1 MDLKES
7 GLVDVETHWYYQ
19 SKLVPFKQSLKKYS
33 TNARRTIDI
42 GAGSGFFARSLTD
55 FDNGGTAI
63 CVDPN
68 YSIESTERNGT
79 LIFVREIDNSSAD
92 LYLFVDVLEHVEDD
106 LMLLKRYTTNAPGG
120 ALIMISVPAFQS
132 LWSSHDEFLGHFRR
146 YRLRQV
152 RELIEKAD
160 LQIIQCN
167 YIFGLIFPIAWFV
180 RKLKRTESPSSDLSP
195 IPKPFNWL
203 LLKLLKVEH
212 RSSINKL
219 AGLSLFAVARVPIER
234 QHRNQSDY

>member
-7 GLVDVETHWYYQ
+7 DLVDVETHWYYQ
-19 SKLVPFKQSLKKYS
+19 AKLVPFKRNLKKYS
-33 TNARRTIDI
+33 KKIQRTIDI
-42 GAGSGFFARSLTD
+42 GAGSGFFAKSLTD
-55 FDNGGTAI
+55 FDDGGTAI

-68 YSIESTERNGT
+68 YSIESTERNGS
-79 LIFVREIDNSSAD
+79 LIFVREIKDPSAD

-146 YRLRQV
+146 YRFKQFK
-152 RELIEKAD
+152 ELIEKAD

-180 RKLKRTESPSSDLSP
+180 RKLRRTESPSSDLSP
-195 IPKPFNWL
+195 IPRPFNWL
-203 LLKLLKVEH
+203 LLKLLKIEH
-212 RSSINKL
+212 HTSINKL
-219 AGLSLFAVARVPIER
+219 VGLSLFAVARVPIER
-234 QHRNQSDY
+234 QHSNQSD

>member
-7 GLVDVETHWYYQ
+7 DLVDVETHWYYQ
-19 SKLVPFKQSLKKYS
+19 AKLVPFKRNLKKHS
-33 TNARRTIDI
+33 KKIQRTIDI
-42 GAGSGFFARSLTD
+42 GAGSGFFAKFLTD
-55 FDNGGTAI
+55 FDDGGTAI

-68 YSIESTERNGT
+68 YSVESEERNGS
-79 LIFVREIDNSSAD
+79 LIFVREIKDMSAD

-120 ALIMISVPAFQS
+120 ALIMISVPAFRS

-146 YRLRQV
+146 YRLKQFK
-152 RELIEKAD
+152 ELIEKAD

-180 RKLKRTESPSSDLSP
+180 RKLRRTESPSSDLSP
-195 IPKPFNWL
+195 IPRPFNWL
-203 LLKLLKVEH
+203 LLKLLKIEH
-212 RSSINKL
+212 LTSINKL

-234 QHRNQSDY
+234 QRSNQSE